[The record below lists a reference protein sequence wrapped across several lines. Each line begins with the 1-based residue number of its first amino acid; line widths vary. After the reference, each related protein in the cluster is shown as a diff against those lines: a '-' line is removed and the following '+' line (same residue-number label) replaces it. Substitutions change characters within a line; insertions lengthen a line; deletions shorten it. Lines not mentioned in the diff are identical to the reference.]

1 MRHRIKNNRAFTLIE
16 LLTVIAIIGVLA
28 ALLFPA
34 IKSAMLKAETT
45 KAQAA
50 ISSGLAT
57 AFKSYYTEY
66 GKWPIAYVG
75 AIPGQAEDFIVD
87 HNMIALLSGKDP
99 SDPLYLPAPPNPPAW
114 SDTGHNGLT
123 YGSSGGTVQGNPRHI
138 VFLEF
143 KQADIK
149 TTPSIDSLG
158 YYSDPW
164 GKPYHF
170 RLDVNYL
177 NQVFYPFALQAQQT
191 LITAGYLVWSAGPDG
206 QYNQLDT
213 VSPVLPFTVTLTSAV
228 NKDNV
233 KSW

>member
-1 MRHRIKNNRAFTLIE
+1 MKHRIKTDRAFTLIE
-16 LLTVIAIIGVLA
+16 LLTVIAIIGVLV

-66 GKWPIAYVG
+66 GKWPIAYLG
-75 AIPGQAEDFIVD
+75 AIPAQYDDFIVD
-87 HNMIALLSGKDP
+87 HNLIALLSGQDP
-99 SDPLYLPAPPNPPAW
+99 SAPTYLPIQNPLALK
-114 SDTGHNGLT
+114 DTTQNGAN
-123 YGSSGGTVQGNPRHI
+123 YGSSGGTVQGNPHHI

-149 TTPSIDSLG
+149 TSAIDPLG
-158 YYSDPW
+158 YFADPW
-164 GKPYHF
+164 GRPYHF
-170 RLDVNYL
+170 RLDVNYA
-177 NQVFYPFALQAQQT
+177 NQVNYPFAAALPPMT
-191 LITAGYLVWSAGPDG
+191 TMTTGFLIWSVGPDG
-206 QYNQLDT
+206 QYDQSDT
-213 VSPVLPFTVTLTSAV
+213 VSPALPLTVKPSLL

>member
-123 YGSSGGTVQGNPRHI
+123 YGSSGGTVQGNPHHI

-149 TTPSIDSLG
+149 TSAIDPLG
-158 YYSDPW
+158 YFADPW
-164 GKPYHF
+164 GRPYHF
-170 RLDVNYL
+170 RLDVNYA
-177 NQVFYPFALQAQQT
+177 NQVNYPFAAALPPMT
-191 LITAGYLVWSAGPDG
+191 TMTTGFLIWSVGPDG
-206 QYNQLDT
+206 QYDQSDT
-213 VSPVLPFTVTLTSAV
+213 VSPALPLTVKPSLL

>member
-1 MRHRIKNNRAFTLIE
+1 MRKSSTTDRAFTLIE

-34 IKSAMLKAETT
+34 IKSAMLKAETS

-50 ISSGLAT
+50 ISSGLAA

-66 GKWPIAYVG
+66 GKWPIAYTLG
-75 AIPGQAEDFIVD
+75 PIPVQYEDFIVD
-87 HNMIALLSGKDP
+87 HNMIALLSGQDP
-99 SDPLYLPAPPNPPAW
+99 SAFAAPNPLAL
-114 SDTGHNGLT
+114 SDTGHNGVN
-123 YGSSGGTVQGNPRHI
+123 YGLSGGSIQGNPHHI

-149 TTPSIDSLG
+149 ASAIDPSG
-158 YYSDPW
+158 YFSDPW
-164 GKPYHF
+164 GRPYHF
-170 RLDVNYL
+170 RLDVNYG
-177 NQVFYPFALQAQQT
+177 NQVYYPFAPQAAQT
-191 LITAGYLVWSAGPDG
+191 LMTAGVLIWSVGPDG
-206 QYNQLDT
+206 QYDQNDT
-213 VSPVLPFTVTLTSAV
+213 VSPVLPFTVTSTSAL